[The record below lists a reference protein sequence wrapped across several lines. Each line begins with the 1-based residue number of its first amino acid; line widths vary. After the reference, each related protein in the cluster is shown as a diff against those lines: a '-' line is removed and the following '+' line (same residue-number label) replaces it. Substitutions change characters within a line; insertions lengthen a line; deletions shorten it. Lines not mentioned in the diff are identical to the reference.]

1 MKNTVQFHREF
12 NVHKCGLEFSTYS
25 GLSDWKAGEKREI
38 AWLENGLYS
47 FWLRGG
53 ERINM

>member
-1 MKNTVQFHREF
+1 MSN
-12 NVHKCGLEFSTYS
+12 
-25 GLSDWKAGEKREI
+25 WKVGEKMDI